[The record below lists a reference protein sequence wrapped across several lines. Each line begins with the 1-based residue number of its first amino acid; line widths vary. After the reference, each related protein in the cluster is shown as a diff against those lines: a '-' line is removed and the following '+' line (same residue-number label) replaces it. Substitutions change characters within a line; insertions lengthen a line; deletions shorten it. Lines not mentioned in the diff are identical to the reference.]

1 MKQIRQNV
9 FETNSSSTHSLT
21 ISNKALKPSTLPTD
35 PYNAVEVSF
44 GDYGW
49 GPDRLTRQ
57 DARLSYLC
65 TMFWELECRGL
76 TDVSAIV
83 DKPGYIT
90 IDNAVFKHTGCHI
103 SLVGITVRYGSLTI
117 DGYVDHQSSVD
128 DYKDIADF
136 LAQHELTAAEFIF
149 GDVSVKI
156 SNDNI

>member
-1 MKQIRQNV
+1 
-9 FETNSSSTHSLT
+9 
-21 ISNKALKPSTLPTD
+21 
-35 PYNAVEVSF
+35 
-44 GDYGW
+44 
-49 GPDRLTRQ
+49 
-57 DARLSYLC
+57 
-65 TMFWELECRGL
+65 MFWELECRGL